1 MSSPT
6 KVSAGLTSGVI
17 KTTEKV
23 SKTASFGSSAN
34 SGKVIQ
40 LDTSGLIP
48 PNLLNPVADQFRL
61 NADQAITASEVDLT
75 AWERVDTAGQGT
87 TTSQLTQSSGIFSFP
102 STGLYLVMFHAS
114 IGRTAA
120 NVDIIDL
127 RLRGST
133 DNFTGN
139 NLLVESSAGITGSTP
154 SEIAPLVTLLNVTN
168 TTNDKLKITVEA
180 DATGTTLRGS
190 SATNKTYITF
200 LRITGT

>member
-17 KTTEKV
+17 KTADKA

-40 LDTSGLIP
+40 LNNSGKIP
-48 PNLLNPVADQFRL
+48 ENLLNPVADQFRL
-61 NADQAITASEVDLT
+61 DSDQAITASEVDIT
-75 AWERVDTAGQGT
+75 SWERIDSTGQGT
-87 TTSQLTQSSGIFSFP
+87 TSSQVSQSSGIFSFP
-102 STGLYLVMFHAS
+102 STGLYLVMFHS
-114 IGRTAA
+114 SFSRVSA
-120 NVDIIDL
+120 NVDIIEL

-133 DNFTGN
+133 DNFSTN
-139 NLLVESSAGITGSTP
+139 ALLVESGGGVTGSTP
-154 SEIAPLVTLLNVTN
+154 SEMAPLVTLFNVTN
-168 TTNDKLKITVEA
+168 TTNDKVKITVQA
-180 DATGTTLRGS
+180 DATGTTLNGS

>member
-6 KVSAGLTSGVI
+6 KVPANMTSGVV
-17 KTTEKV
+17 KDTDKAAKGPDFADTDN
-23 SKTASFGSSAN
+23 A
-34 SGKVIQ
+34 GKVIQ
-40 LDTSGLIP
+40 LNDSGNIP
-48 PNLLNPVADQFRL
+48 SNLLNPVADQFRL

-180 DATGTTLRGS
+180 DATGTTLKGS

>member
-17 KTTEKV
+17 KVTDKA
-23 SKTASFGSSAN
+23 SKSAAFGSSAN
-34 SGKVIQ
+34 NGKVIQ

-75 AWERVDTAGQGT
+75 SWERVDTAGQGT
-87 TTSQLTQSSGIFSFP
+87 TTNQLTQSSGIFSFP

-114 IGRTAA
+114 IARTST

-139 NLLVESSAGITGSTP
+139 NLLVEASAGITGSTP
-154 SEIAPLVTLLNVTN
+154 SEIAPLVTLFNVTN
-168 TTNDKLKITVEA
+168 IANDKVKIAVEA
-180 DATGTTLRGS
+180 DATGTSLKGS
-190 SATNKTYITF
+190 STTNKTYITF

>member
-17 KTTEKV
+17 KTGEKAA
-23 SKTASFGSSAN
+23 KGPTFADTNNA
-34 SGKVIQ
+34 GKVIQ
-40 LDTSGLIP
+40 LNDSGNIP

-75 AWERVDTAGQGT
+75 SWERVDTAGQGT
-87 TTSQLTQSSGIFSFP
+87 TTNQLTQSSGIFSFP

-114 IGRTAA
+114 IARTST

-139 NLLVESSAGITGSTP
+139 NLLVEASAGITGSTP
-154 SEIAPLVTLLNVTN
+154 SEIAPLVTLFNVTN
-168 TTNDKLKITVEA
+168 IANDKVKIAVEA
-180 DATGTTLRGS
+180 DATGTSLKGS
-190 SATNKTYITF
+190 STTNKTYITF

>member
-6 KVSAGLTSGVI
+6 KVPANMTSGVV
-17 KTTEKV
+17 KDTDKA

-48 PNLLNPVADQFRL
+48 SNLLNPVADQFRL

-114 IGRTAA
+114 IGRTSA

-154 SEIAPLVTLLNVTN
+154 SEIAPLVTLINVTN
-168 TTNDKLKITVEA
+168 TANDKLKITVEA
-180 DATGTTLRGS
+180 DATGTSLRGS

>member
-6 KVSAGLTSGVI
+6 KVPANMTSGVV
-17 KTTEKV
+17 KDTDKA

-48 PNLLNPVADQFRL
+48 SNLLNPVADQFRL

-75 AWERVDTAGQGT
+75 AWERVDTSGQGT

-114 IGRTAA
+114 IGRTSA

-154 SEIAPLVTLLNVTN
+154 SEIAPLVTLINVTN

-180 DATGTTLRGS
+180 DATGTSLRGS

>member
-6 KVSAGLTSGVI
+6 KVPASLTSGVVTDDD
-17 KTTEKV
+17 KA
-23 SKTASFGSSAN
+23 SKSASFGSVAN
-34 SGKVIQ
+34 NGKVIQ
-40 LDTSGLIP
+40 LDTAGKIP
-48 PNLLNPVADQFRL
+48 TNLLNPVADQFRL
-61 NADQAITASEVDLT
+61 NTDQAITASEVDLT
-75 AWERVDTAGQGT
+75 SWERVDTAGQGT

-114 IGRTAA
+114 IGRTSA
-120 NVDIIDL
+120 NVDLIDL

-139 NLLVESSAGITGSTP
+139 NLLVESNAGITGSTP

-168 TTNDKLKITVEA
+168 TTNDKMKITVEA
-180 DATGTTLRGS
+180 DATGTSLRGS